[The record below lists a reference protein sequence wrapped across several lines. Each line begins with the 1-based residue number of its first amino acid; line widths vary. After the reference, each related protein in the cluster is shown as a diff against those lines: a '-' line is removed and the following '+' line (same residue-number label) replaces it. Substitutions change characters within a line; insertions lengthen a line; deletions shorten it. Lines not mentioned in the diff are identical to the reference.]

1 MKPKK
6 LPSGN
11 WRVRVLDYVE
21 PNGKRHLKSFT
32 APSKNEAVL
41 KALEWEKNRPSAT
54 YDELTLEQ
62 AYKRY
67 IDSKAATLSPST
79 VKTYRGYERRDFP
92 LLKKMKLK
100 DITAELVQTAISE
113 ISNKY
118 APKTVRN
125 KHGLLFEVLKAYR
138 PSLQLT
144 THLPQ
149 AEIKDK
155 VIPTSDDVRMCLD
168 NANEFIRVPI
178 LLASSGSLR
187 CSEICALT
195 PEDFSELGVQVN
207 KAVVFDDEHNL
218 ALKLPKS
225 NAGHRFCPLPADVIK
240 EARAWEHF
248 GLTPDKLEKQYQR
261 LKKKLGLEF
270 TFHSF
275 RHYFAS
281 ELHAQ
286 GVPDKY
292 IAKVGGWKDV
302 STLQKVYQHTLH
314 NREAVYEDKIVN
326 IFATELKVIKGKKEK
341 KQA

>member
-11 WRVRVLDYVE
+11 WRVRVLNYVE

-32 APSKNEAVL
+32 APSKKEAVL
-41 KALEWEKNRPSAT
+41 KALEWEKSRPVAT
-54 YDELTLEQ
+54 YDDLTLEQ

-79 VKTYRGYERRDFP
+79 VRAYRASERNDFP

-100 DITAELVQTAISE
+100 DITAEHVQTAISE
-113 ISNKY
+113 ISLKF

-125 KHGLLFEVLKAYR
+125 KHGLLFEILKAYR

-149 AEIKDK
+149 AEEKD
-155 VIPTSDDVRMCLD
+155 VIIPTSEEVRVCLE
-168 NANEFIRVPI
+168 NANEYLRVPI

-195 PEDFSELGVQVN
+195 PEDFTDLGVQVN
-207 KAVVFDDEHNL
+207 KAVVYDDNHNL
-218 ALKLPKS
+218 KLKLPKS
-225 NAGHRFCPLPADVIK
+225 NAGHRFCPLPAEVIK
-240 EARAWEHF
+240 EAREWKHF
-248 GLTPDKLEKQYQR
+248 GLNPDKLEKQYQK

-270 TFHSF
+270 TFHKF

-292 IAKVGGWKDV
+292 IAKVGGWKNT
-302 STLQKVYQHTLH
+302 STLQKIYQHTLRNH
-314 NREAVYEDKIVN
+314 EKIYEDKIVN
-326 IFATELKVIKGKKEK
+326 IFSTELTVVEGQKNK

>member
-21 PNGKRHLKSFT
+21 PGGKRHLKSFT
-32 APSKNEAVL
+32 APSKNEAIL
-41 KALEWEKNRPSAT
+41 KALEWQKSRPSAT
-54 YDELTLEQ
+54 YDDLTLAQ

-79 VKTYRGYERRDFP
+79 VKTYRGYERNDFP

-100 DITAELVQTAISE
+100 DITAEHVQTAISE
-113 ISNKY
+113 ISLKY

-125 KHGLLFEVLKAYR
+125 KHGLLYEVLKAYR

-149 AEIKDK
+149 SEVVEG
-155 VIPTSDDVRMCLD
+155 VIPTSDEVRKCLD
-168 NANEFIRVPI
+168 SADEFLRVPI

-195 PEDFSELGVQVN
+195 PDDFTDLGVQVS
-207 KAVVFDDEHNL
+207 KAVVFDDNHDL
-218 ALKLPKS
+218 SLKLPKS
-225 NAGHRFCPLPADVIK
+225 NAGHRFCPLPKDIIK
-240 EARAWEHF
+240 ECREWKHF
-248 GLTPDKLEKQYQR
+248 GLAPDKLEKQYQK

-270 TFHSF
+270 TFHKF

-292 IAKVGGWKDV
+292 IAKVGGWRDI
-302 STLQKVYQHTLH
+302 STLQKIYQHTLR
-314 NREAVYEDKIVN
+314 NREKIYEDKIVN
-326 IFATELKVIKGKKEK
+326 IFTTELKVVKGKGKK
-341 KQA
+341 QA